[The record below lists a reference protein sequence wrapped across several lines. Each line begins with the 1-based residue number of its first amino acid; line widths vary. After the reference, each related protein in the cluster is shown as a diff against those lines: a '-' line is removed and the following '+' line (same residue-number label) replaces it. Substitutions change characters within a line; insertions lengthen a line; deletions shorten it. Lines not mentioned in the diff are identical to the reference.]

1 MVGVAI
7 VDKDG
12 HFLRA
17 NPAICRFLQY
27 TESELKHRRFH
38 DITHPE
44 DVVDDDQMARDVAS
58 GRIEGYDM
66 AKRYL
71 TKRGTVVWANLRVV
85 ALMDGAGGFV
95 AFLSQVSPAS
105 FSADGGE
112 SAPQVT
118 KRPSF
123 GWLKDYWMQITVVLG
138 AIATI
143 ISQVL
148 DRLGKH

>member
-1 MVGVAI
+1 
-7 VDKDG
+7 
-12 HFLRA
+12 
-17 NPAICRFLQY
+17 
-27 TESELKHRRFH
+27 
-38 DITHPE
+38 
-44 DVVDDDQMARDVAS
+44 MARDVAS

-112 SAPQVT
+112 PAPQVA

-123 GWLKDYWMQITVVLG
+123 GWLKDYWMQITVVMG
-138 AIATI
+138 AVATI